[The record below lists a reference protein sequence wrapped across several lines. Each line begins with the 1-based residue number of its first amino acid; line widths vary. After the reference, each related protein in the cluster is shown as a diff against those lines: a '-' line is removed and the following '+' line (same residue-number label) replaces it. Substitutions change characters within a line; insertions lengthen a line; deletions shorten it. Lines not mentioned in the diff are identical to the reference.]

1 MDVATRNALIARY
14 RAGYDE
20 VQAAL
25 GGITPGELGR
35 PAADGWTARQVVHH
49 LADSEWT
56 SGLRLRK
63 LLAEPV
69 PVLWAYPEEEW
80 AKALFY
86 DRRPIEAS
94 LEAFRLARETTLSI
108 LEHMSESDWRREGW
122 HTESG
127 LYTPERWLE
136 IYAAHAH
143 EHAAQIRR
151 ARAG

>member
-1 MDVATRNALIARY
+1 MDVATRNDLVARY
-14 RAGYDE
+14 RSGYDE
-20 VQAAL
+20 VVAAL
-25 GGITPGELGR
+25 TGIAAEELDR
-35 PAADGWTARQVVHH
+35 ADADGWTARQVVHH

-56 SGLRLRK
+56 SALRVRK

-69 PVLWAYPEEEW
+69 PVLWAYPEEVW

-86 DRRPIEAS
+86 DRRPIETS
-94 LEAFRLARETTLSI
+94 LEALKLARETTLSI
-108 LEHMSESDWRREGW
+108 LAHLSEADWQREGW

-127 LYTPERWLE
+127 RYTVERWLE
-136 IYAAHAH
+136 IYAAHAY